1 MKSHGDPP
9 RPAAVSHR
17 PPGQDRENIVQ
28 RLRRRAD
35 EARRMGFEVRAE
47 CLEGQHATWCQIGDR
62 RIVFMDLSQ
71 SAAEQ
76 LQQLDETLASF
87 QQSQAVA
94 HPAGR
99 GAI

>member
-1 MKSHGDPP
+1 MKFHGDTP
-9 RPAAVSHR
+9 RPAAVSPR
-17 PPGQDRENIVQ
+17 QDRENVVQ

-35 EARRMGFEVRAE
+35 DARRMGFEVRAE
-47 CLEGQHATWCQIGDR
+47 CLDGQHATWCQIGDR

-87 QQSQAVA
+87 QQSQTQS
-94 HPAGR
+94 PR
-99 GAI
+99 